1 MALSGE
7 AFGDY
12 HPAALSGF
20 SGTPQGETAQLS
32 GLAFPYDEASQAGFM
47 HLPKNDTPRPPQGSV
62 EELKRDKATTEE
74 MAAQLSL
81 HGGILADRLARA
93 GLSAEAIKGVNGRQ
107 SQRLDT
113 LLAEQEAL
121 QRQIDIATKTN
132 AP

>member
-32 GLAFPYDEASQAGFM
+32 ELASPREASQAGFV
-47 HLPKNDTPRPPQGSV
+47 HLPKNDTPLPPQGSV

-74 MAAQLSL
+74 MVAQLSL

-121 QRQIDIATKTN
+121 QRQIDIATN